1 MIAACSQ
8 AKCGEHMAIDD
19 QAQLSALIG
28 SIYDTV
34 LMPTLWTGVVE
45 RASRFVGGV
54 GASIFRQDSVRKI
67 GNSYYHFGIDPHFE
81 RLYFEKYIKFD
92 PLSAAYLTLNVGD
105 VSSSSS
111 IIPPAEFFETRFY
124 REWAHPQ
131 GLVDNVFAV
140 LERSPTSIAAFIVFR
155 HERDGL
161 ADDAA
166 RQLLGLIAPHLRR
179 AVLIGKVV
187 DLRTI
192 EAATFADTLDGL
204 SAGIF
209 LVDATGRIVH
219 ANVAG
224 HGILAVGNI
233 FRSSAGRLVARDQ
246 QVDEVLHD
254 AYRAAENGDAAIGTK
269 GIAVSLIARD
279 GERHVAHILPLTSG
293 ARRRADLAITATAAL
308 FVHKAALEKPSRP
321 EAIAKTYKLTPTEL
335 RVLLTL
341 VEVGGGPGVAEALGI
356 SDGTVKTHL
365 GHLFQ
370 KTGVHH
376 QADLVKLVAGFSSPL
391 LD

>member
-1 MIAACSQ
+1 MVT
-8 AKCGEHMAIDD
+8 DD
-19 QAQLSALIG
+19 KTHLSALIG
-28 SIYDTV
+28 SIYDAV
-34 LMPTLWTGVVE
+34 LEPALWTGVVE
-45 RASRFVGGV
+45 RAGKFVGGV

-67 GNSYYHFGIDPHFE
+67 GNSYYHSGIDPRFE

-92 PLSAAYLTLNVGD
+92 PLSAAYLTLKVGD
-105 VSSSSS
+105 VSSSSI

-124 REWAHPQ
+124 REWARPQ
-131 GLVDNVFAV
+131 GLVDNVFAI

-161 ADDAA
+161 ADDDA

-179 AVLIGKVV
+179 AVLIGKVI

-204 SAGIF
+204 NAGIF
-209 LVDATGRIVH
+209 LVDATGLIVH

-224 HGILAVGNI
+224 HGILAVGDI
-233 FRSSAGRLVARDQ
+233 LRSFAGRLVAHDQ

-254 AYRAAENGDAAIGTK
+254 AFKATEHGDGAIGTK
-269 GIAVSLIARD
+269 GIAVPLIARD

-293 ARRRADLAITATAAL
+293 ARRRAELAITATAAL
-308 FVHKAALEKPSRP
+308 FVQKAALETPSRP
-321 EAIAKTYKLTPTEL
+321 EAIAKAYKLTPTEL

-341 VEVGGGPGVAEALGI
+341 VEVGGGPEVAEALGI
-356 SDGTVKTHL
+356 ADGTVKTHL
-365 GHLFQ
+365 SHLFQ
-370 KTGVHH
+370 KTGVKH
-376 QADLVKLVAGFSSPL
+376 QVDLVRLVAGFSSPIVG
-391 LD
+391 

>member
-1 MIAACSQ
+1 VVT
-8 AKCGEHMAIDD
+8 DD
-19 QAQLSALIG
+19 KAHLSALIG
-28 SIYDTV
+28 SIYDAV
-34 LMPTLWTGVVE
+34 LEPALWTGVVE
-45 RASRFVGGV
+45 RAGKFVGGV

-67 GNSYYHFGIDPHFE
+67 GNSYYHSGIDPRFE

-92 PLSAAYLTLNVGD
+92 PLSAAYLTLKVGD
-105 VSSSSS
+105 VSSSLI

-124 REWAHPQ
+124 REWARPQ
-131 GLVDNVFAV
+131 GLVDNVFAI

-161 ADDAA
+161 ADDDA

-179 AVLIGKVV
+179 AVLIGKVI

-204 SAGIF
+204 NAGIF

-219 ANVAG
+219 ANAAG
-224 HGILAVGNI
+224 HGILAVGDI
-233 FRSSAGRLVARDQ
+233 LRSFAGRLVAHDQ

-254 AYRAAENGDAAIGTK
+254 AFKATEHGDAAIGTK
-269 GIAVSLIARD
+269 GIAVPLIARD

-293 ARRRADLAITATAAL
+293 ARRRAELAITATAAV
-308 FVHKAALEKPSRP
+308 FVQKAALETPSRP
-321 EAIAKTYKLTPTEL
+321 EAIAKAYKLTPTEL

-341 VEVGGGPGVAEALGI
+341 VEVGGGPEVAEALGI
-356 SDGTVKTHL
+356 ADGTVKTHL
-365 GHLFQ
+365 SHLFQ
-370 KTGVHH
+370 KTGVKH
-376 QADLVKLVAGFSSPL
+376 QVDLVRLVAGFSSPIVG
-391 LD
+391 

>member
-1 MIAACSQ
+1 MVT
-8 AKCGEHMAIDD
+8 DD
-19 QAQLSALIG
+19 KTHLSALIG
-28 SIYDTV
+28 SIYDAV
-34 LMPTLWTGVVE
+34 LEPALWTGVVE
-45 RASRFVGGV
+45 RAGKFVGGV

-67 GNSYYHFGIDPHFE
+67 GNSYYHSGIDPRFE

-92 PLSAAYLTLNVGD
+92 PLSAAYLTLKVGD
-105 VSSSSS
+105 VSSSSI

-124 REWAHPQ
+124 REWARPQ
-131 GLVDNVFAV
+131 GLVDNVFAI

-179 AVLIGKVV
+179 AVLIGKVI

-204 SAGIF
+204 NAGIF

-219 ANVAG
+219 ANAAG
-224 HGILAVGNI
+224 HGILAVGDI
-233 FRSSAGRLVARDQ
+233 LRSFAGRLVAHDQ
-246 QVDEVLHD
+246 QVDEVLRD
-254 AYRAAENGDAAIGTK
+254 AFKATEHGDAAIGTK
-269 GIAVSLIARD
+269 GIAVPLIARD

-293 ARRRADLAITATAAL
+293 ARRRAELAIAATAAL
-308 FVHKAALEKPSRP
+308 FVQKAALEIPSRP
-321 EAIAKTYKLTPTEL
+321 EAIAKAYKLTPTEL

-341 VEVGGGPGVAEALGI
+341 VEVGGGPEVAEVLGI
-356 SDGTVKTHL
+356 ADGTVKTHL
-365 GHLFQ
+365 SHLFQ
-370 KTGVHH
+370 KTGVKH
-376 QADLVKLVAGFSSPL
+376 QVDLVRLVAGFSSPIVG
-391 LD
+391 